1 MLPKMAG
8 IKADQLSLP
17 TPCSEWN
24 VQSLINHNL
33 RVAVFANSVLN
44 GAPGDPGEMFSVADP
59 IPTEGAEAVL
69 RANTAAVLATAKSM
83 DMATT
88 VETPFGPMPAGD
100 FLMIP
105 MGDLVLHNWDLSK
118 ATGQST
124 DMDSGLAEACFGF
137 LSQAIE
143 GARQGGF
150 FGSEVQVPITASIQ
164 DKLLGMSGRTP

>member
-1 MLPKMAG
+1 M
-8 IKADQLSLP
+8 SLP

-44 GAPGDPGEMFSVADP
+44 GASGDPGEMFSVADP

-88 VETPFGPMPAGD
+88 VETPFGPMPAGG

-105 MGDLVLHNWDLSK
+105 MGDLVIHNWDLSK

-137 LSQAIE
+137 LSQAI
-143 GARQGGF
+143 
-150 FGSEVQVPITASIQ
+150 
-164 DKLLGMSGRTP
+164 